1 MRIAKE
7 EIETI
12 KRSHDLKAVIES
24 YGVKLRKKGAN
35 YVGLCP
41 FHKEKT
47 PSFTVNPKTSLYHCF
62 GCNAGGD
69 VIGFI
74 CKKDGISFREAVE
87 KLRGRGPVAR
97 GQGKAKSKDNSDPA
111 SGIVH
116 PASSI
121 NRTHLLNR
129 VVSFYHKTFC
139 EDPRAREYMRSRG
152 ITDNVIFSDFTIG
165 YSNGTL
171 LNTIPDEGDIIAAL
185 KEIGILNEKGREMFY
200 GCVIFPLFDEN
211 KDCVGLYGRRIA
223 DGEPAHLYL
232 PGPRRGV
239 FNHQAAKRSKSVILT
254 ESIIDALTLY
264 NAGFKDV
271 IPCYGVHGFTK
282 DQFDLITRSQVKE
295 VYICFDRDD
304 AGKEGAAKVA
314 GQLKEKNIEPYIVK
328 LPAIQAAVD
337 KVDINTFFLLIAD
350 APAIF
355 ASLLK
360 ESNHRASIRSDKITK
375 HEQKTYEKTDTG
387 FVVQYGERR
396 YDVRGVVREGVK
408 LKATVKAVRSEAG
421 GVRGDKAESLN
432 SSLLTPHSSLH
443 QRFHLD
449 TVDLYSNRSRL
460 FFAKACAVLFAEKEE
475 IITEDVTRL
484 IDLAEFWK
492 PENNNASS
500 VQKMTKAEE
509 DEALDFLK
517 DPELFSQILVDFET
531 VGITGEDANKLMGYL
546 AATSRKLDEPLSVM
560 VQSRSAAGKS
570 TLQDAVLSLI
580 PEEDYIKYTRITG
593 QALFYKEEDSL
604 VHKLI
609 AIEEEHGA
617 RDASYSIRNIQSSK
631 YLSIAATGKDP
642 ATGKLRTEEYKV
654 KGPVSLM
661 ITTTE
666 VELDYETA
674 NRFVTLTIDESKEM
688 TERILQK
695 QRERQ
700 TLAGLL
706 KKVETERITKRH
718 HNAQRLLR
726 SLRVIN
732 PYAELLTY
740 PAETLRARRD
750 NMKYLGLI
758 LAIAFL
764 HQYQREIKTVP
775 DNGSVLQYVE
785 VILDDIEKA
794 NTLAAEIL
802 GRTLDELAPSGIA
815 VDATGVIF
823 VSDSQ
828 QGRVFGYDRNGR
840 LLIEIGRAGDFSS
853 PSGLAVDNVGNRLYV
868 ADSHARL
875 IKVYTNTGTWL
886 TDISGLAITGFK
898 SLSAVALDR
907 GGNLYVL
914 DGRGLRVSLYGQD
927 GKFLR
932 DFNVTGDAPGLS
944 VRPKGI
950 AVDSGGH
957 IYITD
962 TVNNNVLI
970 FDQGG
975 KLIQTWGRTGR
986 LTGDF
991 WTPAGIYIDDRDYI
1005 YIADQ
1010 TNGRVQVFQY
1020 VR

>member
-1 MRIAKE
+1 MRVSKE
-7 EIETI
+7 EIEKI
-12 KRSHDLKAVIES
+12 KQTYDLRAVIES
-24 YGVKLRKKGAN
+24 YGVTLKKKGSN

-41 FHKEKT
+41 FHKEKA
-47 PSFTVNPKTSLYHCF
+47 PSFTVNPKTNLYHCF
-62 GCNAGGD
+62 GCDAGGD
-69 VIGFI
+69 VIGFVS
-74 CKKDGISFREAVE
+74 KKEGIGFREAIE
-87 KLRGRGPVAR
+87 KLQGRKPESR
-97 GQGKAKSKDNSDPA
+97 TQKPEKKAKESPA
-111 SGIVH
+111 
-116 PASSI
+116 PESSI

-152 ITDNVIFSDFTIG
+152 ITDNALFSDFTIG

-171 LNTIPDEGDIIAAL
+171 LNTIPDEGDIREAL
-185 KEIGILNEKGREMFY
+185 KEIGILNERGHEMFY
-200 GCVIFPLFDEN
+200 GSAVFPIFDEN
-211 KDCVGLYGRRIA
+211 KDAVGLYGRRIT
-223 DGEPAHLYL
+223 DGETAHLYL

-239 FNHQAAKRSKSVILT
+239 FNFPAAKRSKSIILT

-271 IPCYGVHGFTK
+271 LPCYGVNGFTQ
-282 DQFDLITRSQVKE
+282 DMLDLLTRSQVKE

-304 AGKEGAAKVA
+304 AGKDGAEKIA
-314 GQLKEKNIEPYIVK
+314 GQLKEKGIAAYIVQ
-328 LPAIQAAVD
+328 LPAIEAQD
-337 KVDINTFFLLIAD
+337 KVDINSFILLTAD
-350 APAIF
+350 ASTIF
-355 ASLLK
+355 ERLLK
-360 ESNHRASIRSDKITK
+360 ESNHRASIRSDKIVK
-375 HEQKTYEKTDTG
+375 HEQKAYEKTDTG
-387 FVVQYGERR
+387 LVVQYGDRR
-396 YDVRGVVREGVK
+396 YDVRGIMREGVK
-408 LKATVKAVRSEAG
+408 LKATIKAVRGE
-421 GVRGDKAESLN
+421 KAA
-432 SSLLTPHSSLH
+432 

-460 FFAKACAVLFAEKEE
+460 FFAKACAVLFSEKEE
-475 IITEDVTRL
+475 IITEDVTKL
-484 IDLAEFWK
+484 IDLAESWK
-492 PENNNASS
+492 PETSDAST

-509 DEALDFLK
+509 DEALEFLK

-546 AATSRKLDEPLSVM
+546 SATSRKLDEPLSIL

-580 PEEDYIKYTRITG
+580 PEEDYIKYTRLTG
-593 QALFYKEEDSL
+593 QALFYMQEDSL
-604 VHKLI
+604 VHKLL

-654 KGPVSLM
+654 KGPVALM

-726 SLRVIN
+726 PLRVIN

-764 HQYQREIKTVP
+764 HQYQREIKTVQN
-775 DNGSVLQYVE
+775 NGDLLQYIE
-785 VILDDIEKA
+785 VTLNDIEKA

-802 GRTLDELAPSGIA
+802 GRTLDELAPPSRLLLKMVREMVEARCKDSEPKNYHFNRRDIREW
-815 VDATGVIF
+815 TRW
-823 VSDSQ
+823 SDSQ
-828 QGRVFGYDRNGR
+828 IKRHIQQLEDLEYIYSVAGKKGKEYVYELLYPGGGEDGKPFLMGLTSIEELKKKLAAQKKGERNG
-840 LLIEIGRAGDFSS
+840 
-853 PSGLAVDNVGNRLYV
+853 
-868 ADSHARL
+868 
-875 IKVYTNTGTWL
+875 
-886 TDISGLAITGFK
+886 
-898 SLSAVALDR
+898 
-907 GGNLYVL
+907 
-914 DGRGLRVSLYGQD
+914 
-927 GKFLR
+927 
-932 DFNVTGDAPGLS
+932 
-944 VRPKGI
+944 
-950 AVDSGGH
+950 
-957 IYITD
+957 
-962 TVNNNVLI
+962 
-970 FDQGG
+970 
-975 KLIQTWGRTGR
+975 
-986 LTGDF
+986 
-991 WTPAGIYIDDRDYI
+991 
-1005 YIADQ
+1005 
-1010 TNGRVQVFQY
+1010 
-1020 VR
+1020 